1 MGKKEGKCGALA
13 YIYIKFLVY
22 IFYISNYKLYNWE
35 RKEGEYALA
44 FHVYIRIV
52 EMIYIS
58 WNYKLYNC
66 RREEE
71 GKRMLAFIELY
82 VCIVEMILFI
92 YTYRISSMYRI
103 TNCTIEER
111 KENASCGRGD
121 GKGRV
126 RVSKSVWLVASSL
139 SLRAVAPRENRR
151 DANEQIKG

>member
-1 MGKKEGKCGALA
+1 MRRASI
-13 YIYIKFLVY
+13 YIYIYIISCIY

-71 GKRMLAFIELY
+71 GKRIHRIICLY
-82 VCIVEMILFI
+82 CGNDIVYI
-92 YTYRISSMYRI
+92 YI
-103 TNCTIEER
+103 
-111 KENASCGRGD
+111 
-121 GKGRV
+121 
-126 RVSKSVWLVASSL
+126 
-139 SLRAVAPRENRR
+139 
-151 DANEQIKG
+151 

>member
-1 MGKKEGKCGALA
+1 M
-13 YIYIKFLVY
+13 
-22 IFYISNYKLYNWE
+22 YNWE

-111 KENASCGRGD
+111 KENASCGRGGM
-121 GKGRV
+121 GKGGCEFRN
-126 RVSKSVWLVASSL
+126 RCGWSPPLSL
-139 SLRAVAPRENRR
+139 SPRGCTAREPQGC
-151 DANEQIKG
+151 E

>member
-1 MGKKEGKCGALA
+1 M
-13 YIYIKFLVY
+13 
-22 IFYISNYKLYNWE
+22 YNWE

-111 KENASCGRGD
+111 KENASCGRG
-121 GKGRV
+121 GWEREGASFEIGVAGR
-126 RVSKSVWLVASSL
+126 LLSL
-139 SLRAVAPRENRR
+139 SPRGCTAREPQGC
-151 DANEQIKG
+151 E

>member
-1 MGKKEGKCGALA
+1 MRRASI
-13 YIYIKFLVY
+13 YIYIISCIY

-82 VCIVEMILFI
+82 VCIMEMILFI

-111 KENASCGRGD
+111 KENASCGRG
-121 GKGRV
+121 GWEREGASFEIGVAGR
-126 RVSKSVWLVASSL
+126 LLSL
-139 SLRAVAPRENRR
+139 SPRGCTAREPQGC
-151 DANEQIKG
+151 E

>member
-1 MGKKEGKCGALA
+1 MRRASI
-13 YIYIKFLVY
+13 YIYIISCIY
-22 IFYISNYKLYNWE
+22 ILYIELQIVQLGKERRRIRASVSRLYSYC
-35 RKEGEYALA
+35 RDDI
-44 FHVYIRIV
+44 YIY
-52 EMIYIS
+52 IYIS

-111 KENASCGRGD
+111 KKNASCGRG
-121 GKGRV
+121 GWEREGASFEIGVAGR
-126 RVSKSVWLVASSL
+126 LLSL
-139 SLRAVAPRENRR
+139 SPRGCTAREPQGC
-151 DANEQIKG
+151 E